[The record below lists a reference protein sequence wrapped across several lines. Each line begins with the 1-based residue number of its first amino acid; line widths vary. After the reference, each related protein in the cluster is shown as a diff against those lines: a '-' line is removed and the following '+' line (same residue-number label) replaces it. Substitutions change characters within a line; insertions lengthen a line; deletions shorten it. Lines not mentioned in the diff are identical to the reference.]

1 MLLFE
6 GVPLSPELFDATL
19 RLLESIPDL
28 AAYVL
33 RRLVALDLSL
43 RETITVSGGEVELA
57 TDQAEMRLASDR
69 DPPDPVDVDLHRLII
84 SAKR

>member
-1 MLLFE
+1 VEAPDRPIGHGPVPPAPIEQRADLLVDVRLSE
-6 GVPLSPELFDATL
+6 GVPLPPELFDATL

-57 TDQAEMRLASDR
+57 TDQA
-69 DPPDPVDVDLHRLII
+69 
-84 SAKR
+84 